1 MFIYFSELLT
11 EQVSIPIE
19 SSRGCHWN
27 RCKFC
32 FLNQGYCYR
41 VKSVEDLCM
50 EIECLIGKYDIYNFS
65 FMDNDVIGR
74 DHKVFNNMLVA
85 LQAIKN
91 KFPKFSIKLAEIVS
105 KGVNRDQ
112 IRKMALAGFD
122 HVQIGYESPSDS
134 LLSKISK
141 KNSFASNLLFCKWAS
156 IYRIDIGGMNIL
168 EGLLDETQFDI
179 QEGIENVRFQRFFKQ
194 IDKYNHNKSCLA
206 INKVSRYYKELSSED
221 KELIYYHDPIRRYL
235 PEGYID
241 KAYDWSVFHFVR
253 KFQNPEWNPF
263 YQVDHYYE
271 INDFRYDLTDNEEYI
286 LYSEYLN
293 QGLLKEI
300 EFKKDSLEWSILS
313 LCNEQVLSKD
323 DICRELNIAK
333 IEIEPVINSLYRT
346 GLLYISNVT
355 SECVT
360 IINTSNII

>member
-1 MFIYFSELLT
+1 
-11 EQVSIPIE
+11 
-19 SSRGCHWN
+19 
-27 RCKFC
+27 
-32 FLNQGYCYR
+32 
-41 VKSVEDLCM
+41 
-50 EIECLIGKYDIYNFS
+50 
-65 FMDNDVIGR
+65 
-74 DHKVFNNMLVA
+74 
-85 LQAIKN
+85 
-91 KFPKFSIKLAEIVS
+91 
-105 KGVNRDQ
+105 
-112 IRKMALAGFD
+112 MALAGFD

-156 IYRIDIGGMNIL
+156 VYRIDIGGMNIL

-179 QEGIENVRFQRFFKQ
+179 QEGIENVRFQRFFKR

-206 INKVSRYYKELSSED
+206 INKVSRYYKELSSQD
-221 KELIYYHDPIRRYL
+221 KELGYYHDPIRRYL
-235 PEGYID
+235 PAGYID
-241 KAYDWSVFHFVR
+241 KTYDWSVFHFVR

-263 YQVDHYYE
+263 YHVDHYYE
-271 INDFRYDLTDNEEYI
+271 INDFSYDLADNEEYI

-300 EFKKDSLEWSILS
+300 EFRKDSLEWSILS